1 MNAEQIN
8 SIHVFLELPGAGKP
22 LVGYLSF
29 DRERRLV
36 VSRRLHEEFD
46 NGKTYYE
53 MEGRPLREP
62 RGADP
67 DAALAWHRDHVFVG

>member
-1 MNAEQIN
+1 M
-8 SIHVFLELPGAGKP
+8 HVLFHTGI
-22 LVGYLSF
+22 
-29 DRERRLV
+29 

-62 RGADP
+62 RGANP
-67 DAALAWHRDHVFVG
+67 DVALAWHRDNVFVG